1 MALKPDDL
9 PELPPLYLGPQIRAR
24 VHQNRDLFSLFVAA
38 ICVGLLAGAVAGSF
52 RLCLNYG
59 AQWRNWLIN
68 FLHSQGL
75 YCSRYRLYARP
86 VAGAYG
92 GRGRRWTSHRF

>member
-59 AQWRNWLIN
+59 AQWRNWLVS

-75 YCSRYRLYARP
+75 VGLP
-86 VAGAYG
+86 VLVLVCASLAGLAG
-92 GRGRRWTSHRF
+92 FWFHV